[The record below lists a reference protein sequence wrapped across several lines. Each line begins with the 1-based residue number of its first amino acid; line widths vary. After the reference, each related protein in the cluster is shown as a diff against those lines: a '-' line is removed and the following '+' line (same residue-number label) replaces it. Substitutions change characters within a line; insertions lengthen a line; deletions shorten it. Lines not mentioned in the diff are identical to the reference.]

1 MAKPLQ
7 VIMMVLLMNFSQL
20 LKEMEHNVATKV
32 LASVL
37 LHRLASNNGYA
48 RPPQGVPADMLSAV
62 KKCPNL
68 FMLWGFAIPS
78 NQAVASISMG

>member
-1 MAKPLQ
+1 M
-7 VIMMVLLMNFSQL
+7 VIDVKNLL
-20 LKEMEHNVATKV
+20 TT
-32 LASVL
+32 
-37 LHRLASNNGYA
+37 Y
-48 RPPQGVPADMLSAV
+48 DMLSAV